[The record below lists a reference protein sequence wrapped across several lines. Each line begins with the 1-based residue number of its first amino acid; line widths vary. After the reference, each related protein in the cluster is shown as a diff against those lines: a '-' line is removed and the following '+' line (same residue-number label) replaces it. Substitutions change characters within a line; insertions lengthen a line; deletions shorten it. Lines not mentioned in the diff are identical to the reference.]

1 MLKPSPNISAIISFL
16 LILIVYSSLSLAN
29 EKKGQFVGAMETE
42 YPAWFKESFLDFNDD
57 IEEATQHK
65 KRIILLFHQ
74 AGCPYCNA
82 LVNRNLSQK
91 DIETNVKNN
100 FDVIAINMWGDRELT
115 YVDGKSYTE
124 KTLAEA
130 LKVQF
135 TPTTLFYNE
144 DGKVVLRLNGY
155 REPRRFK
162 VDLDYVAKHKEKE
175 IGYRE
180 YVRDNLPPKK
190 SSKSLHKEEFFSPL
204 PHDLTVTP
212 GKADKPIAVFFE
224 QKDCPNC
231 DLLHSKVLPDKGTLD
246 IIAKFKTIQLDMWS
260 NTPLITPSGVKTT
273 AKEWANQLDIK
284 YAPSIVVFNK
294 EGTEVIRSEAFFKV
308 FHTQGILTYVL
319 SEKYKTQPS
328 FQRYLTERADHLREQ
343 GQNVNIWRYA
353 DEDAKP

>member
-1 MLKPSPNISAIISFL
+1 MPKPFLNTGILFSLL
-16 LILIVYSSLSLAN
+16 LIMAVYSSASMSS
-29 EKKGQFVGAMETE
+29 EQKGEFLGAMETE
-42 YPAWFKESFLDFNDD
+42 YPAWFKESFLDFNED

-65 KRIILLFHQ
+65 KRIMLLFYQ

-91 DIETNVKNN
+91 DIETTVKEN

-115 YVDGKSYTE
+115 YIDGKSYTE

-144 DGKVVLRLNGY
+144 NGKIVLRLNGY

-162 VDLDYVAKHKEKE
+162 VDIDYVAKRKEND
-175 IGYRE
+175 ISYRE
-180 YVRDNLPPKK
+180 YVKANLPSKK
-190 SSKSLHKEEFFSPL
+190 SDKSLHHEDFFSPA
-204 PHDLTVTP
+204 PHDLTVTQ
-212 GKADKPIAVFFE
+212 GKSDKPIAVFFE

-231 DLLHSKVLPDKGTLD
+231 DLLHTKVLPDKGTRE
-246 IIAKFKTIQLDMWS
+246 IISNFKTVQLDMWS
-260 NTPLITPSGVKTT
+260 NTPITTPSGEKTT
-273 AKEWANQLDIK
+273 VKEWANQLDIK

-294 EGTEVIRSEAFFKV
+294 EGKEVIRSEAFFKV

-319 SEKYKTQPS
+319 SEKYKEQPS
-328 FQRYLTERADHLREQ
+328 FQRYLTEKADHLREQ
-343 GQNVNIWRYA
+343 GQNVNIWGYA
-353 DEDAKP
+353 GEKNKP